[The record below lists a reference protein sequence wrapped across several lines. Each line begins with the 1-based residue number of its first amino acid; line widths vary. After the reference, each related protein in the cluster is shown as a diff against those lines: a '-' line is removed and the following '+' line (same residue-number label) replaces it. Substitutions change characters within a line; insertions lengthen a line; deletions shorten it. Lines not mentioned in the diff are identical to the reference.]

1 MVPFELSTEESA
13 LVRGGFF
20 RRSRENKGKTNMKQ
34 LKFMLAAATAISL
47 ATAAQAGADAQLAA
61 STGFEEYTADEV
73 VTTGTRENDATENT
87 PSYFYYDGNTASDNE
102 SMVVGATAPAG
113 MDRRPYGTGYFTGTK
128 VGLEK
133 VLKVNTG
140 TDPLLRTIAPV
151 ISEPAAQ
158 ALTADTYVDTL
169 VKFTVT
175 PATDDVDNTA
185 EDKLMV
191 YLKEMTNDVGVVTG
205 TNLVVKAGYLGW
217 SEEGPVFSVKE
228 YATSTVEV
236 EPNQWYRLTV
246 KVLKDVANSEY
257 EYKIQAFTVSIN
269 GTELAFAASFDTE
282 VEDVASILNM
292 EVYGESLESGMLISM
307 KAGDTSETSE
317 LKAVGFAGEGYVD
330 DLVITTEDPDTPAS
344 TGVDF
349 TLALDTGV
357 SAVTWTIAEGG
368 ETITATKNY
377 TRIKA
382 GTYTITNVAYEDWYA
397 ADGDYQTGSTIT
409 VADGQTVTVTAKAVT
424 AADVDVTVPSGTS
437 PETVNAALA
446 WAKAAGKTPAAVE
459 AAGAHFFNNYLL
471 NVDDLSVKPEIE
483 IVEVDASA
491 KPMTIKAKVTDA
503 NGSTYEKVI
512 IGDDAQ
518 TINAGIKYRAAAT
531 LEAFKSATL
540 KDAIGADDKFVQ
552 VVVE

>member
-1 MVPFELSTEESA
+1 
-13 LVRGGFF
+13 
-20 RRSRENKGKTNMKQ
+20 MKQ
-34 LKFMLAAATAISL
+34 LKFMLAAATAIGL
-47 ATAAQAGADAQLAA
+47 ATAAQAGADAQLDT

-73 VTTGTRENDATENT
+73 VTTGTKGNGATS
-87 PSYFYYDGNTASDNE
+87 SYFYYDGNTAADNE

-133 VLKVNTG
+133 VLNVNTG

-151 ISEPAAQ
+151 ISEPVAQ

-307 KAGDTSETSE
+307 KAGDASETSE

-349 TLALDTGV
+349 TLALGEGV

-368 ETITATKNY
+368 ETITTTKAY
-377 TRIKA
+377 TKVEA
-382 GTYTITNVAYEDWYA
+382 GEYEITSVTYADWYVA
-397 ADGDYQTGSTIT
+397 AGDYVAGSKVM
-409 VADGQTVTVTAKAVT
+409 VADGQTVTVSAKEAT
-424 AADVDVTVPSGTS
+424 SADLNVTVPEGTA
-437 PETVNAALA
+437 PATVNAALV
-446 WAKAAGKTPAAVE
+446 WAKDAGATTAAVT
-459 AAGAHFFNNYLL
+459 GASNLIANYLL
-471 NVDDLSVKPEIE
+471 NVTDLTDEPQIKITGIDLSGDVPT
-483 IVEVDASA
+483 VTAEVTTSA
-491 KPMTIKAKVTDA
+491 GTTIKTLTAD
-503 NGSTYEKVI
+503 N
-512 IGDDAQ
+512 
-518 TINAGIKYRAAAT
+518 INADAAIKYKAAAT
-531 LEAFKSATL
+531 LEALKSATS
-540 KDAIGADDKFVQ
+540 KAAIEAGDQFIQ
-552 VVVE
+552 VVVDVK